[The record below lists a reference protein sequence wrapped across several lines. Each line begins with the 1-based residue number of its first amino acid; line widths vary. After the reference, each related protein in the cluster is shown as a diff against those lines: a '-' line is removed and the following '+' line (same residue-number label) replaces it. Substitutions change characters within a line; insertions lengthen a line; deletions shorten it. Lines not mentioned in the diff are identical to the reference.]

1 MMDPATGLTFEEAI
15 TRLEAVVEQLESG
28 ELSLE
33 ESLRRFEEGIA
44 LQRRCIADLN
54 HAQRR
59 IEVLSEEN
67 AAAAPL
73 LSRNQLG
80 SDGAEGRAGW

>member
-1 MMDPATGLTFEEAI
+1 MIDPTAGLSFEEAI
-15 TRLEAVVEQLESG
+15 ARLEAVVEQLESG
-28 ELSLE
+28 ELPLE

-59 IEVLSEEN
+59 IEVLSEE

-73 LSRNQLG
+73 FARGQLAG
-80 SDGAEGRAGW
+80 EGAAAPGEW